1 MTTIG
6 PHKVTCGSLIS
17 PAVDAMLAGER
28 VNILYSDPPWGDGNL
43 AYWQTMNRK
52 MTGAIVPQVKH
63 SELYDRILQ
72 LIARYVD
79 GFVFVETGLRWRD
92 YVMDR
97 LRGAGLVNLSAHG
110 LKYRSGSKQLEN
122 VLIAAGTSPA
132 YQFNFNPS
140 PYRGAELPRHVVAS
154 VATPGGIVFDPC
166 CGMGYSARAA
176 VAAGMQF
183 RGNELNRKRLDKTI
197 AFLTAA
203 SS

>member
-17 PAVDAMLAGER
+17 PAVDAMLASER

-92 YVMDR
+92 YVMER
-97 LRGAGLVNLSAHG
+97 LRAAGLVNLSAHG
-110 LKYRSGSKQLEN
+110 LKYMSGSKQLEN
-122 VLIAAGTSPA
+122 VLIAAGTSAA
-132 YQFNFNPS
+132 YRFNFDPS
-140 PYRGAELPRHVVAS
+140 PYKGRARPWVLLPVAHRAYEHRACAGRLRRFAAWS
-154 VATPGGIVFDPC
+154 VSVCAH
-166 CGMGYSARAA
+166 
-176 VAAGMQF
+176 
-183 RGNELNRKRLDKTI
+183 
-197 AFLTAA
+197 AFFTGFPL
-203 SS
+203 

>member
-79 GFVFVETGLRWRD
+79 GFVFVQTARRGGASGMNGRG
-92 YVMDR
+92 
-97 LRGAGLVNLSAHG
+97 GAGRVNLSPP
-110 LKYRSGSKQLEN
+110 GSKNRRGPKQWDTF
-122 VLIAAGTSPA
+122 LIGPGTPAA
-132 YQFNFNPS
+132 YRFNFDPS
-140 PYRGAELPRHVVAS
+140 PYKGAEPPRRVIAS
-154 VATPGGIVFDPC
+154 VATLGGIV
-166 CGMGYSARAA
+166 
-176 VAAGMQF
+176 
-183 RGNELNRKRLDKTI
+183 
-197 AFLTAA
+197 
-203 SS
+203 